1 MDIEATLSK
10 VEQELALG
18 HAEEP
23 EGILTELVIHMRRDT
38 VLQWRSD
45 LRDVAERF
53 QPKRRKRLLNLI
65 ERRAAGK
72 MAAVRESAVA
82 EGYRAPP
89 VANDDPEFR
98 QELREL
104 GERHIFQWSTHYR
117 DCLNR
122 HFDLY
127 LRRLESNLDEGTVAP
142 MKRSLSEHSRDIFA
156 KGYDHVVDTKH
167 LTHSGAIWKS
177 VAGLG
182 RFLDLPLDYY
192 SALASVTYEG
202 TSILALRSLFS
213 AAVTGILDGY
223 SGARFGDETGAAVL
237 SRFPS
242 QWGHNLAFLTPAAAE
257 EVGQLIEAGPLDEG
271 LDGSVLPLLDTIE
284 SLMAKKG
291 EDYFPLPLFGRFSSE
306 NGRLEVG
313 VRAPASGWSQRMI
326 EAHAYLDAAKVST
339 HVLADAHARQVAVL
353 VAPLKPDVREFV
365 NERPT
370 LSDVVV
376 EAGASNRQ
384 RVADQATQV
393 WNRTISR
400 LRSKRKGA
408 AISHNIAR
416 DFPLHTPNRM
426 PFYHVRRRSVRDLLR
441 AFDRRNGVRLWC
453 SIRRSGKTTAC
464 FDMDYTAGGSAI
476 VSQTCGTEPV
486 PNGRF
491 FYNRVVEALGSGAH
505 IKADFVASAVAECAP
520 VAADDTKRKVLVIDE
535 YETLFGLLGSAV
547 ERDQFIRY
555 AVVQPLLNQF
565 VEFTRENLLV
575 FLGQQPDAHFIL
587 MDQNQLAPY
596 VTQDPFP
603 LFEHVAGTRAGEFS
617 ELVGKI
623 FADRIDYDP
632 GFLDALHAET
642 AGHPFLTVNT
652 LCALVD
658 WLIEQ
663 KRPHRGLT
671 LRNDDFLGFE
681 DQKLRPAQMALT
693 SDYDLM
699 RGAAKQAMGERAYA
713 SNKWLYAVYWIVRAI
728 ARENTDDFSVARG
741 RLPEI
746 VENIPA
752 PGPLPDSN
760 QILRT
765 ATQANFLRYD
775 DDKVAVKVRTLGRL
789 AASVRPEVA

>member
-1 MDIEATLSK
+1 M
-10 VEQELALG
+10 
-18 HAEEP
+18 
-23 EGILTELVIHMRRDT
+23 
-38 VLQWRSD
+38 
-45 LRDVAERF
+45 
-53 QPKRRKRLLNLI
+53 
-65 ERRAAGK
+65 
-72 MAAVRESAVA
+72 
-82 EGYRAPP
+82 
-89 VANDDPEFR
+89 
-98 QELREL
+98 
-104 GERHIFQWSTHYR
+104 
-117 DCLNR
+117 
-122 HFDLY
+122 
-127 LRRLESNLDEGTVAP
+127 
-142 MKRSLSEHSRDIFA
+142 
-156 KGYDHVVDTKH
+156 
-167 LTHSGAIWKS
+167 
-177 VAGLG
+177 
-182 RFLDLPLDYY
+182 
-192 SALASVTYEG
+192 
-202 TSILALRSLFS
+202 
-213 AAVTGILDGY
+213 
-223 SGARFGDETGAAVL
+223 
-237 SRFPS
+237 
-242 QWGHNLAFLTPAAAE
+242 
-257 EVGQLIEAGPLDEG
+257 GQLIEAGPLDEG

-426 PFYHVRRRSVRDLLR
+426 PF
-441 AFDRRNGVRLWC
+441 
-453 SIRRSGKTTAC
+453 
-464 FDMDYTAGGSAI
+464 
-476 VSQTCGTEPV
+476 SQTCGTEPV

-575 FLGQQPDAHFIL
+575 FLGQQPDTHFIL

-658 WLIEQ
+658 RLIEQ

-681 DQKLRPAQMALT
+681 DKKLRPAQMALT